1 MIEQLKALNGML
13 ALGDFTVEQVERL
26 TGVQSPT
33 VHTVIHRHP
42 DAVERLPA
50 APTGRRGG
58 QPARYRIRP
67 GAIEALREQ
76 ILEIRHA
83 FAAELPD
90 VGERANSLN
99 LDAAE
104 EFLTDRL
111 KRAPTSAAKRSAL
124 ETADGYLAAARSE
137 FEEQFA
143 GADTPLARE
152 RARRIE
158 AVAELRQAAEAVAEL
173 GQAAEAKIRLAEVK
187 EITERKLRVPR
198 TEEPV
203 AITVDRWDDEAEN
216 SGDPVRAS
224 SAHIYIAFGD
234 KVATRHLEPSS
245 RAVED
250 SAPLSA
256 YPLALWLAS
265 SWWRLRWD
273 CRQEHKI
280 AGAGHGFVWP
290 PLSLSSNGER
300 IYARCSAD
308 ASASA
313 EAALQY
319 FEKFDV
325 SVPAA
330 DFESAVDSFIK
341 HVLARLADM
350 GKTELGTVWQQLIVE
365 RSDSSISA
373 CRRLEAML
381 GVNRE
386 QASKEILRQLGDLAS
401 EAGPSSRDELAWA
414 NESNSVEMLTKT
426 TGLARSS
433 EGVHG
438 RIAVSASNLDYI
450 SWPIDEA
457 WVKGHKMA
465 RACRK
470 YFDFGDD
477 PIGDISLGNTL
488 EIFQKDLDDD
498 VTPAKAIPLSLAVR
512 NQETGDVR
520 FMFHLPNRY
529 FRRFEAAR
537 FLADS
542 LLAHADNQWLLGT
555 RARTARQQAQRAFAN
570 EFIAPIESLSD
581 FLGGDRSDE
590 KFEEAALY
598 WGLGSNMIRRHVE
611 LNATQLA

>member
-58 QPARYRIRP
+58 QPARYRIKS
-67 GAIEALREQ
+67 GAIEPLREQ
-76 ILEIRHA
+76 ILQIRRA
-83 FAAELPD
+83 FAADLPD
-90 VGERANSLN
+90 AGDLADSLN

-111 KRAPTSAAKRSAL
+111 KRARTPAAKHSAL

-137 FEEQFA
+137 FEERFA

-158 AVAELRQAAEAVAEL
+158 AVTELRQAT
-173 GQAAEAKIRLAEVK
+173 EAKIRLAEVK
-187 EITERKLRVPR
+187 EIDERKLRIPR

-203 AITVDRWDDEAEN
+203 AITVDRWEDEADN
-216 SGDPVRAS
+216 SGDPVRATT
-224 SAHIYIAFGD
+224 ALLHIAFGD
-234 KVATRHLEPSS
+234 KVATRHLEPLS

-273 CRQEHKI
+273 CRQEHNMT
-280 AGAGHGFVWP
+280 AAGHGFVWP

-300 IYARCSAD
+300 IYARCC
-308 ASASA
+308 A
-313 EAALQY
+313 EASPSAQVALQY

-325 SVPAA
+325 SVPVA
-330 DFESAVDSFIK
+330 DFERAVDSFIK
-341 HVLARLADM
+341 HVLGRLAGI
-350 GKTELGTVWQQLIVE
+350 GKTELGTVWHQLIVE
-365 RSDSSISA
+365 RSDPATSA
-373 CRRLEAML
+373 YRRLEAML
-381 GVNRE
+381 GFNRE
-386 QASKEILRQLGDLAS
+386 QASKEILQQLGDLAG

-414 NESNSVEMLTKT
+414 SENNSVEMLTKT
-426 TGLARSS
+426 AGLARSS
-433 EGVHG
+433 AGVHG
-438 RIAVSASNLDYI
+438 HIAVSPSDLDHV
-450 SWPIDEA
+450 SWPSDEP
-457 WVKGHKMA
+457 WVRGHKMA
-465 RACRK
+465 RECRK
-470 YFDFGDD
+470 YFNFGFD
-477 PIGDISLGNTL
+477 PV
-488 EIFQKDLDDD
+488 DD
-498 VTPAKAIPLSLAVR
+498 VLLGDTLSISEKELNDESTPAKSIPLSLAVR
-512 NQETGDVR
+512 NQETGDDR

-537 FLADS
+537 FLGDS
-542 LLAHADNQWLLGT
+542 LLAHAADQWLLGT

-570 EFIAPIESLSD
+570 EFIAPTESLSD
-581 FLGGDRSDE
+581 FLGRDRSDE
-590 KFEEAALY
+590 KFEEASLY